1 LGNTYWV
8 AAADGGTMQDKPG
21 SEFESGPIVLRFQ
34 LSFNRR
40 PHWFELSPTE
50 IAWEVDGDGG
60 LESVGGFPGKGG
72 AALPLKKRSTS
83 NKGKPPRPDM
93 VDGVLVLAWR
103 FYCKVQTPGAQLGKS
118 RLTFDETLEANSSLS
133 FLGLLSFLR
142 DFDVVGTE

>member
-1 LGNTYWV
+1 LGNSFWV

-21 SEFESGPIVLRFQ
+21 FGFESGPVVLRFQ
-34 LSFNRR
+34 LSFHRQ
-40 PHWFELSPTE
+40 PHLFELSATE
-50 IAWEVDGDGG
+50 VAWEVDGDGG

-72 AALPLKKRSTS
+72 AALARTTQRGCST
-83 NKGKPPRPDM
+83 GVAPKPDL

-118 RLTFDETLEANSSLS
+118 ELTFDETREANASLS

-142 DFDVVGTE
+142 DFDVVRTP